1 MAKRKRAVVNQMK
14 IRSAI
19 SNGTHLLNDCDHRSK
34 AMRRL
39 RDLLV
44 SYENDL
50 GGRDILSQGQLALL
64 RRGSC
69 LQLQAELMEQ
79 SWARNGGQA
88 SRDQLECYQRVT
100 NSMRRVIESLGLNDG
115 RKQRDVSTIDD
126 DATYRAYQRELQRAS
141 P

>member
-1 MAKRKRAVVNQMK
+1 MK
-14 IRSAI
+14 VRSAI
-19 SNGTHLLNDCDHRSK
+19 TNGRYLFADIDHRTK

-39 RDLLV
+39 RDLLRA
-44 SYENDL
+44 YEQDL
-50 GGRDILSQGQLALL
+50 GGRDILSQGQLALV
-64 RRGSC
+64 RRGSMLC
-69 LQLQAELMEQ
+69 LQLELMEA
-79 SWARNGGQA
+79 SWSANGVQA